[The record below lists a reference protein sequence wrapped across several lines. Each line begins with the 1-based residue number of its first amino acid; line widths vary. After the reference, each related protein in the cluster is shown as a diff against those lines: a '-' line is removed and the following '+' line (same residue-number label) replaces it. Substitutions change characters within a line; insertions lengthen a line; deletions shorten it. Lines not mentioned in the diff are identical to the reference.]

1 MSKTNGSEDSN
12 EPVHHNYPSH
22 LDDEVFVED
31 VPQHCGSALHEDVM
45 QLTTPMKPA
54 EANAVP
60 FEESPSTPRSI
71 DLPQPQ
77 TWYTRILNLPGKL
90 VPYGGLVSNCFSLG
104 SVTLGGGIISMPS
117 SFATSGIIMAVIYL
131 VVITALTVYTMT
143 LMGYAIRKTGAR
155 TYEEMGD
162 IVFGKGWG
170 YFVGFVLALSC
181 TGTAIAYVSAAGT
194 LMTPIL
200 ENAPG
205 TPAYLKTTN
214 GNHLIVTLIWL
225 CLLLPA
231 VIPKRINS
239 IRYVAVVGCTMV
251 LYFVITIIVHSCTN
265 GLKLGMRGDMHY
277 FTTGNKAIY
286 GLSIFVFAYMCQGP
300 VFSLSY
306 EMTPRFSIRQ
316 LTIASAIAMTVC
328 MIFYIMAGTF
338 GYLDFGDNVRS
349 SVLYNFDPVHQ
360 PYMMVAY
367 VGMLIKIC
375 AAFAVNMIPIRN
387 FLYACL
393 RWDLDTTPY
402 WQHTLLITAI
412 AGVVLVAG
420 LFIPSVNLAFGL
432 VGSLC
437 GGFIGFIFP
446 AYFWMFSGGWNLK
459 TVGIWHW
466 LATYLLVVCGVI
478 AMVFGTIATIY
489 SSFIDK

>member
-1 MSKTNGSEDSN
+1 MRKSSTSHESN
-12 EPVHHNYPSH
+12 EPAHQH
-22 LDDEVFVED
+22 LDDAVFVED
-31 VPQHCGSALHEDVM
+31 GPQQYGDTLDCDIS
-45 QLTTPMKPA
+45 QLVNPMKQPVATA
-54 EANAVP
+54 EA
-60 FEESPSTPRSI
+60 FEESPSNSDSTDAPKEKH
-71 DLPQPQ
+71 
-77 TWYTRILNLPGKL
+77 WYTPILNATTKV

-104 SVTLGGGIISMPS
+104 SVTLGGGIISMPH
-117 SFATSGIIMAVIYL
+117 SFSTSGIVMAIIYL
-131 VVITALTVYTMT
+131 VIITALTVYTMT
-143 LMGYAIRKTGAR
+143 LIGFAIRKTGAR
-155 TYEEMGD
+155 TFEEMGD

-200 ENAPG
+200 EKAPH
-205 TPAYLKTTN
+205 TPAYLRTRN
-214 GNHLIVTLIWL
+214 GNRLIVTIIWL
-225 CLLLPA
+225 CLLLPV

-265 GLKLGMRGDMHY
+265 GLKLGMRGDMQY

-306 EMTPRFSIRQ
+306 EMTPHFSIRQ

-328 MIFYIMAGTF
+328 MVFYILAGTF
-338 GYLDFGDNVRS
+338 GYLDFGDDVQG

-367 VGMLIKIC
+367 VGMLVKIC

-402 WQHTLLITAI
+402 WKHTLLMVAI

-446 AYFWMFSGGWNLK
+446 AYFWMFSGGWSLQS
-459 TVGIWHW
+459 VGIWHW
-466 LATYLLVVCGVI
+466 LLTHLLVVCGVI
-478 AMVFGTIATIY
+478 AIVFGTIATIY
-489 SSFIDK
+489 SSFFDTD

>member
-1 MSKTNGSEDSN
+1 MSKPHNKPSSSEAQCGNLEEEFLTGAPMDHTPK
-12 EPVHHNYPSH
+12 EPVAKGDLPGARH
-22 LDDEVFVED
+22 LHGDDSSDEGV
-31 VPQHCGSALHEDVM
+31 
-45 QLTTPMKPA
+45 
-54 EANAVP
+54 AVP
-60 FEESPSTPRSI
+60 A
-71 DLPQPQ
+71 QKH
-77 TWYTRILNLPGKL
+77 WYTPIASAAQRI

-104 SVTLGGGIISMPS
+104 SVTLGGGIISMPH
-117 SFATSGIIMAVIYL
+117 SFSTSGIMMAIIYL

-143 LMGYAIRKTGAR
+143 LMGFAIRKTGAR
-155 TYEEMGD
+155 TFEEMGD

-200 ENAPG
+200 EKAPG
-205 TPAYLKTTN
+205 TPEYLKTRN
-214 GNHLIVTLIWL
+214 GNRMIVTLIWL
-225 CLLLPA
+225 FLLLPV

-239 IRYVAVVGCTMV
+239 IRYVSVVGVTMV
-251 LYFVITIIVHSCTN
+251 LYFVLTIIIHSSTN
-265 GLKLGMRGDMHY
+265 GMKKGMRDDMKY
-277 FTTGNKAIY
+277 FTTGNQAVY

-316 LTIASAIAMTVC
+316 LTIASVISMTVC
-328 MIFYIMAGTF
+328 MIFYILAGVF
-338 GYLDFGDNVRS
+338 GYMDFAGETKGS
-349 SVLYNFDPVHQ
+349 ILYNFDPVHQ

-367 VGMLIKIC
+367 IGMLVKIC
-375 AAFAVNMIPIRN
+375 AAFAMNMIPIRN

-393 RWDLDTTPY
+393 KWDLDTTPY
-402 WQHTLLITAI
+402 WKHSLVILAA

-446 AYFWMFSGGWNLK
+446 AYFWMFSGNWSLK

-466 LATYLLVVCGVI
+466 LLTHTLIVVGVI
-478 AMVFGTIATIY
+478 AIVFGTVATIY
-489 SSFIDK
+489 SSFFDTN

>member
-1 MSKTNGSEDSN
+1 MPTSHPSADSDKSTL
-12 EPVHHNYPSH
+12 EYLVDDMFVADAAQQYGEA
-22 LDDEVFVED
+22 LDDDLVQLNT
-31 VPQHCGSALHEDVM
+31 PTKKK
-45 QLTTPMKPA
+45 LTTIETLDGDLSTPTA
-54 EANAVP
+54 ENTTAERHWYSSIANA
-60 FEESPSTPRSI
+60 F
-71 DLPQPQ
+71 
-77 TWYTRILNLPGKL
+77 GKI

-104 SVTLGGGIISMPS
+104 SVTLGGGIISMPH
-117 SFATSGIIMAVIYL
+117 SFATSGIAMAIIYL

-143 LMGYAIRKTGAR
+143 LMGFAIRKTGAR
-155 TYEEMGD
+155 TFEEMGD

-200 ENAPG
+200 EQAPH
-205 TPAYLKTTN
+205 TPAYLKTRD
-214 GNHLIVTLIWL
+214 GNRLIVTLIWL
-225 CLLLPA
+225 CLLLPV

-251 LYFVITIIVHSCTN
+251 LYFVITIIVHSCSN
-265 GLKLGMRGDMHY
+265 GLKLGMRGDMKY

-316 LTIASAIAMTVC
+316 LTIASVIAMTVC
-328 MIFYIMAGTF
+328 MVFYILAGTF
-338 GYLDFGDNVRS
+338 GYLDFGDNVKG

-367 VGMLIKIC
+367 IGMLVKIC

-393 RWDLDTTPY
+393 HWDLDATPY
-402 WQHTLLITAI
+402 WKHSLLIVAI

-420 LFIPSVNLAFGL
+420 LFIPSVDLAFGL

-446 AYFWMFSGGWNLK
+446 AYFWMFSGGWNLQ

-466 LATYLLVVCGVI
+466 LATHLLVVCGVI

-489 SSFIDK
+489 SSFFDKN

>member
-1 MSKTNGSEDSN
+1 MEKPNSYSDSHEHTHQHPEDSAFDHETQQRYN
-12 EPVHHNYPSH
+12 EVLCESCFRRNSPTKKQVSAFEA
-22 LDDEVFVED
+22 LDE
-31 VPQHCGSALHEDVM
+31 G
-45 QLTTPMKPA
+45 
-54 EANAVP
+54 
-60 FEESPSTPRSI
+60 PSTPTDDNVPPGRR
-71 DLPQPQ
+71 
-77 TWYTRILNLPGKL
+77 WYTPLVTATEKL

-205 TPAYLKTTN
+205 TPAYLKTAN